1 MNPLVL
7 ITLGLAT
14 PSAASH
20 GEPLECALQFGGFVD
35 GTLDSIVYLW
45 SASKRCD
52 KSYSPVNP
60 SLAGIAC
67 AEDVASSIQ
76 SGLSTLDNLVSML
89 KPCGWVKKEVAIFGT
104 CVDSIGGL
112 LANSAGLAAS
122 AAKVADHCT
131 LDTPPTYELVEELTP
146 LGKCLSD
153 IGDSAKSLLALSVT
167 LNGIAKHSCKGKM
180 CTAAI
185 LVLIH
190 VASQFGEAFALAFD
204 HCSLSPVGG
213 KGPRNQQASCAGA
226 IFGLTDGLTGLAAH
240 GYLMSQACKT
250 DVEEPV
256 KAIRRYIESN
266 EPVED
271 STTSSSMT
279 LAIAAAI
286 PLAAVVSF
294 VGGMRFT
301 KSGQSSSRVVQ
312 NLEEE
317 LE

>member
-1 MNPLVL
+1 MSPLVL
-7 ITLGLAT
+7 ITLGLAIPT
-14 PSAASH
+14 TAANK
-20 GEPLECALQFGGFVD
+20 PMTCALEFGGFVD
-35 GTLDSIVYLW
+35 GTLDSIVYMW

-76 SGLSTLDNLVSML
+76 AGLSTLDNLVSML
-89 KPCGWVKKEVAIFGT
+89 KPCGWVKKEVSIFSK

-122 AAKVADHCT
+122 AAKIADHCT
-131 LDTPPTYELVEELTP
+131 LDTPPTYPLVEKLTP
-146 LGKCLSD
+146 LGRCFAN

-167 LNGIAKHSCKGKM
+167 LSAVAKHKCKGYE

-185 LVLIH
+185 LILVH
-190 VASQFGEAFALAFD
+190 VASKFGEAFATAFD
-204 HCSLSPVGG
+204 ECSLSPVGG

-226 IFGLTDGLTGLAAH
+226 IFGLVDGLTGLSAH
-240 GYLMSQACKT
+240 GYIVSQACKT
-250 DVEEPV
+250 DV
-256 KAIRRYIESN
+256 KKSLRLIQSTESL
-266 EPVED
+266 ED
-271 STTSSSMT
+271 STNSNSMMF
-279 LAIAAAI
+279 AIAAAI

-294 VGGMRFT
+294 FGGLRFA
-301 KSGQSSSRVVQ
+301 KSGHRSTRVVQ
-312 NLEEE
+312 NQAEE